1 MVNEKLYKELEMIP
15 LRETSRRTGFSYDAL
30 RKMCLRGEIAHVRCG
45 NKFLINYGALCEYLA
60 KAGIRED
67 AQ

>member
-1 MVNEKLYKELEMIP
+1 MRKNELFLPPDM
-15 LRETSRRTGFSYDAL
+15 RTIKKCLDTGLSYDAL

-45 NKFLINYGALCEYLA
+45 NKFLINYGALCEYLS
-60 KAGIRED
+60 KAGVRED